1 MEVGL
6 VVVVE
11 VVVVDEVGWVEV
23 VVVVLEDV
31 PELQAGSTSNII
43 RIMTTGINHFF
54 TEFLLD
60 IFSKRIRFNLSKRF
74 NISHFVELRVFMAL

>member
-1 MEVGL
+1 VEVGL

-43 RIMTTGINHFF
+43 RIMITGINHFF
-54 TEFLLD
+54 TEFLLEV
-60 IFSKRIRFNLSKRF
+60 FTKRIRFTLRK
-74 NISHFVELRVFMAL
+74 ISILAILEN